1 MIPLSPRRGA
11 TPLVAAAAASLLLG
25 CKSAEPHGKTADTS
39 TARYVHEETPAAHE
53 SLRVPAGANFPLP
66 WVAVGEPDLLD
77 LLRVYSVFEGY
88 RRVEKPAKWSVTA
101 YGNYF
106 GSGYGYDLSDSMRSP
121 AGSVAAA
128 TSSEVALRPGEVLLD
143 LVVEASAHPKGWE
156 PRFEL
161 RIVGADGVPL
171 VRHAVSRRIAVQ
183 SPVAPATEA
192 ALLADVRAAAQ
203 AARATAIRQL
213 AQSLL
218 DDRLT
223 LEALAAR
230 PLGRPAGGE
239 AAAGAARGPA
249 RPAPAPLRQVAG
261 RTLVLAVGVDAYAD
275 ADLRGLG
282 SAEADARAVAAFY
295 ALHRRSPAAQ
305 DQVKL
310 LVGADAT
317 RAGVLEAVR
326 THLGQRALS
335 PDDAVVLFFAGHG
348 LTAPD
353 GAYLACADTRLDRL
367 PETAISLEALRG
379 YWEKLAAGTKL
390 LLVDAC
396 HAGALAGTRGVGG
409 LARATTR
416 EQGLGAGTVVVAAS
430 AENQLSSEHRAL
442 GRGVFT
448 TALLHGLGGDA
459 DRDGDRVVTLAELQT
474 YLGEEVPR
482 QARAAGA
489 VQTPVVT
496 SPDGHDR
503 LALTR

>member
-1 MIPLSPRRGA
+1 MTPATPRRA
-11 TPLVAAAAASLLLG
+11 LTPLLAAAAASLLVG
-25 CKSAEPHGKTADTS
+25 CAVAEPNRMDASVT
-39 TARYVHEETPAAHE
+39 TARYAHEELPGGHVNLRLPAEAR
-53 SLRVPAGANFPLP
+53 LPLP

-77 LLRVYSVFEGY
+77 LLREYSVFEGY
-88 RRVEKPAKWSVTA
+88 RRVEKKAMWSVTA

-106 GSGYGYDLSDSMRSP
+106 GSGYGYDLSESMHSP

-143 LVVEASAHPKGWE
+143 LVVESSAHPKGWE

-213 AQSLL
+213 VQSLL

-223 LEALAAR
+223 LETLAAG
-230 PLGRPAGGE
+230 PGAKPAGPV
-239 AAAGAARGPA
+239 AAADRGPA
-249 RPAPAPLRQVAG
+249 APQAAPLRQVAG

-275 ADLRGLG
+275 ADLRALG

-310 LVGADAT
+310 LVGKDAT

-348 LTAPD
+348 LSAPD

-430 AENQLSSEHRAL
+430 AENQLSSEHRGL

-459 DRDGDRVVTLAELQT
+459 DRDGDRVVTLAELQA

-496 SPDGHDR
+496 LPSGLDR